1 MLTIATNMKILNVMQ
16 ICDSNFP
23 VGSFN
28 HSFGMET
35 YLRDGDIKDTQ
46 TLKVWLLAYLKYQFI
61 YADGFAIRL
70 VYEKLKSNSIEDI
83 WEIDRKITVQNI
95 SKESRDGAKLVGQR
109 MVKTYLEL
117 YDIHLL
123 KEYGERI
130 RKKQSFGHP
139 SIATAIL
146 LNYLDISLE
155 DAILY
160 YMYSSISTLI
170 QNGVRAIPLGQKD
183 GLILMKEFF
192 PIFEE
197 IQNKIMNLDLE
208 DFGANVPGLEIA
220 QINHEE
226 LVFRLFMS

>member
-1 MLTIATNMKILNVMQ
+1 MWTTAINMKILNVMQ

-35 YLRDGDIKDTQ
+35 YLRAGDIKDTT
-46 TLKVWLLAYLKYQFI
+46 TLKTWLLSYLKYQFI
-61 YADGFAIRL
+61 YNDGFAIRI
-70 VYEKLKSNSIEDI
+70 VYEELKNNNLDEIWKLDK
-83 WEIDRKITVQNI
+83 KITVQNT
-95 SKESRDGAKLVGQR
+95 SKESRDGAKLIGQR
-109 MVKTYLEL
+109 MIKTYLEL
-117 YDIHLL
+117 YDIPLL
-123 KEYGERI
+123 KEYEKRI
-130 RKKQSFGHP
+130 RKKISFGHP
-139 SIATAIL
+139 SIAAAIL

-160 YMYSSISTLI
+160 YMYSTISTLI

-183 GLILMKEFF
+183 GLILMQEFF
-192 PIFEE
+192 PIFEKLLL
-197 IQNKIMNLDLE
+197 KIISLENE
-208 DFGANVPGLEIA
+208 DFGLTVPGLEIS

>member
-1 MLTIATNMKILNVMQ
+1 MLTTAINMKILSIMQ

-35 YLRDGDIKDTQ
+35 YLRDGVIKDSK
-46 TLKVWLLAYLKYQFI
+46 TLNLWLLSYLNYQFI
-61 YADGFAIRL
+61 YNDGLAIKM
-70 VYEKLKSNSIEDI
+70 VYEALNNKDYEKI
-83 WEIDRKITVQNI
+83 WEIDRKITMQTGA
-95 SKESRDGAKLVGQR
+95 KETRDGAKLVGQR

-117 YDIHLL
+117 YDISFL
-123 KEYGERI
+123 KEYEKRI
-130 RKKQSFGHP
+130 RKKLSFGHP

-146 LNYLDISLE
+146 MHFLE
-155 DAILY
+155 IPLKDSIMY

-183 GLILMKEFF
+183 GLILMQNFF
-192 PIFEE
+192 PVFEKLTE
-197 IQNKIMNLDLE
+197 KIEKLDE
-208 DFGANVPGLEIA
+208 DDFGLTVPALEIS

-226 LVFRLFMS
+226 LTFRLFMS

>member
-1 MLTIATNMKILNVMQ
+1 MLTTAINMKILNVMQ

-35 YLRDGDIKDTQ
+35 YLRAGDIKDTT
-46 TLKVWLLAYLKYQFI
+46 TLKTWLLSYLKYQFI
-61 YADGFAIRL
+61 YNDGFAIRI
-70 VYEKLKSNSIEDI
+70 VYEELKNNNLDEIWKLDK
-83 WEIDRKITVQNI
+83 KITVQNT
-95 SKESRDGAKLVGQR
+95 SKESRDGAKLIGQR
-109 MVKTYLEL
+109 MIKTYLEL
-117 YDIHLL
+117 YDIPLL
-123 KEYGERI
+123 KEYGDRI
-130 RKKQSFGHP
+130 RKKISFGHP

-160 YMYSSISTLI
+160 YMYSTISTLI

-183 GLILMKEFF
+183 GLILMQEFF
-192 PIFEE
+192 PIFEKLLL
-197 IQNKIMNLDLE
+197 KIISLENE
-208 DFGANVPGLEIA
+208 DFGLTVPGLEIS

>member
-146 LNYLDISLE
+146 LNYLGISLE

-183 GLILMKEFF
+183 GLLLMQEFF
-192 PIFEE
+192 PIFEKLLNE
-197 IQNKIMNLDLE
+197 ILNLGEE
-208 DFGANVPGLEIA
+208 DFGLTVPGLEIS

-226 LVFRLFMS
+226 LIFRLFMS

>member
-1 MLTIATNMKILNVMQ
+1 MLTTAINMKILNVMQ

-35 YLRDGDIKDTQ
+35 YLRAGDIKDTT
-46 TLKVWLLAYLKYQFI
+46 TLKTWLLSYLKYQFI
-61 YADGFAIRL
+61 YNDGFAIRI
-70 VYEKLKSNSIEDI
+70 VYEELKNNNLDEIWKL
-83 WEIDRKITVQNI
+83 DRKITVQNT
-95 SKESRDGAKLVGQR
+95 SKESRDGAKLIGQR
-109 MVKTYLEL
+109 MIKTYLEL
-117 YDIHLL
+117 YDIPLL
-123 KEYGERI
+123 KEYGDRI
-130 RKKQSFGHP
+130 RKKISFGHP

-160 YMYSSISTLI
+160 YMYSTISTLI

-183 GLILMKEFF
+183 GLILMQEFF
-192 PIFEE
+192 PIFEKLLL
-197 IQNKIMNLDLE
+197 KIMSLENE
-208 DFGANVPGLEIA
+208 DFGLTVPGLEIS

>member
-1 MLTIATNMKILNVMQ
+1 MLTTAINMKILNVMQ

-35 YLRDGDIKDTQ
+35 YLRAGDIKDTT
-46 TLKVWLLAYLKYQFI
+46 TLKTWLLSYLKYQFI
-61 YADGFAIRL
+61 YNDGFAIRI
-70 VYEKLKSNSIEDI
+70 VYEELKNNNLDEIWKLDK
-83 WEIDRKITVQNI
+83 KITVQNT
-95 SKESRDGAKLVGQR
+95 SKESRDGAKLIGQR
-109 MVKTYLEL
+109 MIKTYLEL
-117 YDIHLL
+117 YDIPLL
-123 KEYGERI
+123 KEYEKRI
-130 RKKQSFGHP
+130 RKKISFGHP

-160 YMYSSISTLI
+160 YMYSTISTLI

-183 GLILMKEFF
+183 GLILMQEFF
-192 PIFEE
+192 PIFEKLLL
-197 IQNKIMNLDLE
+197 KIISLENE
-208 DFGANVPGLEIA
+208 DFGLTVPGLEIS

>member
-1 MLTIATNMKILNVMQ
+1 MLTTAINFNLLNIMQ

-35 YLRDGDIKDTQ
+35 YLRDGDIKDTA
-46 TLKVWLLAYLKYQFI
+46 TLKIWLEAYLKHQFV
-61 YADGFAIRL
+61 YGEGFALRL
-70 VYEKLKSNSIEDI
+70 VYEYIEKDQIENI
-83 WEIDRKITVQNI
+83 WELDRMITVQNPA
-95 SKESRDGAKLVGQR
+95 KESRDGAKLVGQR

-117 YDIHLL
+117 HDIPLLHQYNKRIREKKSFGNPATATGILMNYLEIPL
-123 KEYGERI
+123 KE
-130 RKKQSFGHP
+130 
-139 SIATAIL
+139 AL
-146 LNYLDISLE
+146 M
-155 DAILY
+155 Y

-192 PIFEE
+192 PVFEE
-197 IQNKIMNLDLE
+197 LEKEIMELEIE

-220 QINHEE
+220 QINHED

>member
-1 MLTIATNMKILNVMQ
+1 MLTTAINMKILNVMQ

-35 YLRDGDIKDTQ
+35 YLRAGDIKDTT
-46 TLKVWLLAYLKYQFI
+46 TLKTWLLSYLKYQFI
-61 YADGFAIRL
+61 YNDGFAIRI
-70 VYEKLKSNSIEDI
+70 VYEELKNNNLDEIWKLDK
-83 WEIDRKITVQNI
+83 KITVQNT
-95 SKESRDGAKLVGQR
+95 SKESRDGAKLIGQR
-109 MVKTYLEL
+109 MIKTYLEL
-117 YDIHLL
+117 YDIPLL
-123 KEYGERI
+123 KEYEKRI
-130 RKKQSFGHP
+130 RKKISFGHP

-160 YMYSSISTLI
+160 YMYSTISTLI

-183 GLILMKEFF
+183 GLILMQEFF
-192 PIFEE
+192 PIFEKLLL
-197 IQNKIMNLDLE
+197 KIMSLENE
-208 DFGANVPGLEIA
+208 DFGLTVPGLEIS

>member
-1 MLTIATNMKILNVMQ
+1 MLTTAINMKILNVMQ

-35 YLRDGDIKDTQ
+35 YLRAGDIKDTA
-46 TLKVWLLAYLKYQFI
+46 TLKTWLLSYLKYQFI
-61 YADGFAIRL
+61 YNDGFAIRI
-70 VYEKLKSNSIEDI
+70 VYEELKNNNLDEIWKL
-83 WEIDRKITVQNI
+83 DRKITVQNT
-95 SKESRDGAKLVGQR
+95 SKESRDGAKLIGQR
-109 MVKTYLEL
+109 MIKTYLEL
-117 YDIHLL
+117 YDIPLL
-123 KEYGERI
+123 KEYGDRI
-130 RKKQSFGHP
+130 RKKISFGHP

-146 LNYLDISLE
+146 LNYLDISLK

-160 YMYSSISTLI
+160 YMYSTISTLI

-183 GLILMKEFF
+183 GLILMQEFF
-192 PIFEE
+192 PIFEKLLL
-197 IQNKIMNLDLE
+197 KIMSLENE
-208 DFGANVPGLEIA
+208 DFGLTVPGLEIS

>member
-1 MLTIATNMKILNVMQ
+1 MLTTAINMKILNVMQ

-35 YLRDGDIKDTQ
+35 YLRAGDIKDAI
-46 TLKVWLLAYLKYQFI
+46 TLKTWLLSYLKYQFI
-61 YADGFAIRL
+61 YNDGFAIRI
-70 VYEKLKSNSIEDI
+70 VYEELKNNNLDEIWKLDK
-83 WEIDRKITVQNI
+83 KITVQNT
-95 SKESRDGAKLVGQR
+95 SKESRDGAKLIGQR
-109 MVKTYLEL
+109 MIKTYLEL
-117 YDIHLL
+117 YDIPLL
-123 KEYGERI
+123 KEYEKRI
-130 RKKQSFGHP
+130 RKKISFGHP

-160 YMYSSISTLI
+160 YMYSTISTLI

-183 GLILMKEFF
+183 GLILMQEFF
-192 PIFEE
+192 PIFEKLLL
-197 IQNKIMNLDLE
+197 KIISLENE
-208 DFGANVPGLEIA
+208 DFGLTVPGLEIS

>member
-1 MLTIATNMKILNVMQ
+1 MLTTAINMKILNVMQ

-35 YLRDGDIKDTQ
+35 YLRAGDIKDTT
-46 TLKVWLLAYLKYQFI
+46 TLKTWLLSYLKYQFI
-61 YADGFAIRL
+61 YNDGFAIRI
-70 VYEKLKSNSIEDI
+70 VYEELKNNNLDEIWKL
-83 WEIDRKITVQNI
+83 DRKITVQNT
-95 SKESRDGAKLVGQR
+95 SKESRDGAKLIGQR
-109 MVKTYLEL
+109 MIKTYLEL
-117 YDIHLL
+117 YDIPLL
-123 KEYGERI
+123 KEYGDRI
-130 RKKQSFGHP
+130 RKKISFGHP

-160 YMYSSISTLI
+160 YMYSTISTLI

-183 GLILMKEFF
+183 GLILMQEFF
-192 PIFEE
+192 PILEKLLL
-197 IQNKIMNLDLE
+197 KIMSLENE
-208 DFGANVPGLEIA
+208 DFGLTVPGLEIS